1 MPVSAAA
8 DDWLFAFQEVSKV
21 YFQKRMGMQKGDIK
35 SFCGAE
41 KIIIYIRIKA
51 TININNRLIYLLLD
65 KNL

>member
-1 MPVSAAA
+1 
-8 DDWLFAFQEVSKV
+8 
-21 YFQKRMGMQKGDIK
+21 MGMQKGDIT

-41 KIIIYIRIKA
+41 KIIINIRIKA

>member
-1 MPVSAAA
+1 
-8 DDWLFAFQEVSKV
+8 
-21 YFQKRMGMQKGDIK
+21 MGMQKGDIK
-35 SFCGAE
+35 SFFGAE